1 MRRLL
6 FALAFMGV
14 CCMVPAAAQQDAS
27 TPSSSE
33 IYQKELD
40 KVLND
45 NPYDSLMNDESRVLF
60 QNMHQQLEEI
70 QSREEQGATN
80 WPLILILCGITLLLF
95 LVRFFYYYFK
105 DSTSMPSVKELFV
118 VIGAVLVIG
127 VVLYMIDVGFSYL
140 RFFANDKYRLLAT
153 AIALIVCFILLWRKT
168 FKNAADDDEDKQQPL

>member
-45 NPYDSLMNDESRVLF
+45 NPYDSLMNDESRALF

-70 QSREEQGATN
+70 QSYQ
-80 WPLILILCGITLLLF
+80 
-95 LVRFFYYYFK
+95 
-105 DSTSMPSVKELFV
+105 
-118 VIGAVLVIG
+118 
-127 VVLYMIDVGFSYL
+127 
-140 RFFANDKYRLLAT
+140 
-153 AIALIVCFILLWRKT
+153 
-168 FKNAADDDEDKQQPL
+168 